1 MNNNGDTMSHEIA
14 VSSEEP
20 RWEGVRE
27 VMGMAW
33 PIVLGSLSFTV
44 MEFCDKW
51 MVSKLGTESL
61 AAVGS
66 AGLWSYT
73 LSTVLLGI
81 VGCVSTFVAQ
91 SLGRGE
97 THHCAR
103 YAWQGI
109 YLSVIAG
116 LLALLLWPVSG
127 PLFRSM
133 GHGEVVT
140 SLELSYFRIRLFGYI
155 PMAWMTALAAFFQAV
170 NHPRVP
176 MYMAIIAN
184 TANIAMNYVFIFG
197 KLGFPALGIQGAAMA
212 TVIAQLLQASLL
224 HGVFISRRYHDAFG
238 TRTAHRVDRRRIGE
252 LVRIG
257 LPSGMGMFLDIF
269 NWGIFTSF
277 VIGYFGAVALA
288 SHNIAV
294 SFLHVSFMPA
304 VGVNQAIAAIV
315 GRWIG
320 RGDVPRAKARTY
332 TAIKICMAYMAV
344 IGLIFAVGGRHLIA
358 AIFSK
363 EPEVILLGWKLLVL
377 AAIFQAFDAVNITCL
392 GALRGA
398 GDTRWVMWATFIG
411 AYAFF
416 LPLAL
421 ILAFP
426 LKGGA
431 FGAWIGTTAY
441 VILISGVLFRR
452 FQGER
457 WRSINIFTAEK

>member
-1 MNNNGDTMSHEIA
+1 MPHENNIA
-14 VSSEEP
+14 LENEP
-20 RWEGVRE
+20 RWEGARE

-51 MVSKLGTESL
+51 MVSKLGTEAL

-81 VGCVSTFVAQ
+81 VGCVSTFAAQ
-91 SLGRGE
+91 SLGRNE
-97 THHCAR
+97 RQHCAR
-103 YAWQGI
+103 YTWQGI

-116 LLALLLWPVSG
+116 MLALLLWPVSG

-140 SLELSYFRIRLFGYI
+140 GLELAYFRVRLFGYI

-176 MYMAIIAN
+176 MYMAIIGNSAN
-184 TANIAMNYVFIFG
+184 LVMNYALIFG
-197 KLGFPALGIQGAAMA
+197 KFGFPALGVQGAALA
-212 TVIAQLLQASLL
+212 TVIAQLLQAGLL
-224 HGVFISRRYHDAFG
+224 HAVFISHRYHEGFG
-238 TRTAHRVDRRRIGE
+238 TRTAYRFDPRRIRE
-252 LVRIG
+252 LTRIG

-277 VIGYFGAVALA
+277 VVGYFGAVALA
-288 SHNIAV
+288 SHNVAI
-294 SFLHVSFMPA
+294 SFMHVSFMPA

-320 RGDVPRAKARTY
+320 RGDIPRAKARTY
-332 TAIKICMAYMAV
+332 TAVKICMLYMFIMGV
-344 IGLIFAVGGRHLIA
+344 VFALGGRYLIT

-363 EPEVILLGWKLLVL
+363 DPEVILLGWKLLVL

-398 GDTRWVMWATFIG
+398 GDTRWVMWAMFVG
-411 AYAFF
+411 AYTFF

-421 ILAFP
+421 TMAFP
-426 LKGGA
+426 LNGGA
-431 FGAWIGTTAY
+431 FGAWISATIY
-441 VILISGVLFRR
+441 IILLSGVLFLR
-452 FQGER
+452 FKSER
-457 WRSINIFTAEK
+457 WRNINIFTETPPAE